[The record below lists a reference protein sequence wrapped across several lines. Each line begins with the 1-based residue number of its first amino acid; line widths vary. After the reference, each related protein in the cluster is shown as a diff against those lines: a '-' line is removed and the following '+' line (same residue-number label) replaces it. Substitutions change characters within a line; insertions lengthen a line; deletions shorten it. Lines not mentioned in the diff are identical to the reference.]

1 MELLYFI
8 WHHCN
13 LCDIVISLWLTPSL
27 QYAGYVLVRQLIVA
41 TQRTHLYDV
50 ALLIL
55 PKPGIVHASMVLYPS
70 AGMDS

>member
-1 MELLYFI
+1 MKLLDCMR
-8 WHHCN
+8 HHCH
-13 LCDIVISLWLTPSL
+13 LCDIVISLWLTPTL
-27 QYAGYVLVRQLIVA
+27 QKFAHVLVRRLLVA

-55 PKPGIVHASMVLYPS
+55 SEPGIVHTSMVLYPS